1 MAVRRPARA
10 GLAALHAAVRG
21 RLQGDREGGVA
32 MLTAVLLIMVMTA
45 LSVLMLGVVTAQ
57 VRPTM
62 FADKNGRTIFA
73 AETGLDAALSQMR
86 SSLSPEDLLTHKIY
100 GNPAGLPCTVK
111 GKVGAAASTLR
122 FEVTVTYFDEN
133 PAGKD
138 AAWRGANKMT
148 CSPTTGVG
156 TAPSF
161 AVLSSQAFDAGVP
174 GMATSAGNRAI
185 ETVYTFQ
192 VTNNNIDGGVIYAF
206 GDKHCLKATGQTSG
220 SKVTY
225 QAAAACR
232 DDDPTVL
239 WTYAP
244 DYKIHLSVTDLGGP
258 SAAMCLTGNAQT
270 GGNIEVTLK
279 KCNSET
285 VNQYF
290 SWIGGAHWTGQK
302 NDNSNYSNPKMCLGA
317 GGTFSDVDLVGKA
330 LKYGPCGT
338 DNTAVAS
345 FDPDPRVGAGPAGKS
360 TNQIVNFLEFGRC
373 MDVTGA
379 DITATFEISY
389 PCKQDPSPSKSNF
402 DWNHK
407 WTYSEP
413 TGLKGAVPNQQIT
426 VNNGNTYCLQTPS
439 AGTIPG
445 YPIFKSCTGNANQKW
460 TRHAEES
467 TYADSWTFTDTHGRC
482 ISLGEKMSATEM
494 WSKLTVDMCNGG
506 PEQKWNA
513 PANDQ
518 KARLDDLKELH

>member
-1 MAVRRPARA
+1 MVVRPSRPSRLAVVAAVRR
-10 GLAALHAAVRG
+10 
-21 RLQGDREGGVA
+21 RLDGDTESGIA
-32 MLTAVLLIMVMTA
+32 MLTAILLIMVMAA

-62 FADKNGRTIFA
+62 FADKNGRTVFA

-86 SSLSPEDLLTHKIY
+86 SALAAPDLLTGKVY
-100 GNPAGLPCTVK
+100 GSPAKLPCTVQ
-111 GKVGAAASTLR
+111 GKVGAAGSTLR
-122 FEVTVTYFDEN
+122 YQVTVTYFDDN

-138 AAWRGANKMT
+138 DAWRAANQMA

-161 AVLSSQAFDAGVP
+161 ALLSAEGLDAGVP
-174 GMATSAGNRAI
+174 GFASTQGDRAI
-185 ETVYTFQ
+185 ETIYTFQ
-192 VTNNNIDGGVIYAF
+192 VTNNNIDGGIIYAF

-225 QAAAACR
+225 QAASSCK
-232 DDDPTVL
+232 DTDPTVL
-239 WTYAP
+239 WTYAS

-258 SAAMCLTGNAQT
+258 AAAMCLTGNAQT
-270 GGNIEVTLK
+270 GGNIDVTLK
-279 KCNSET
+279 NCNSET

-302 NDNSNYSNPKMCLGA
+302 ADNSNYSSPAMCLGS
-317 GGTFSDVDLVGKA
+317 GDSTYTDTTLVGKT
-330 LKYGPCGT
+330 LKYGACLG
-338 DNTAVAS
+338 DNSTNGS
-345 FDPDPRVGAGPAGKS
+345 WDPDPRVGAGPAGKA

-373 MDVTGA
+373 MDVTGEQ
-379 DITATFEISY
+379 ITATFMISY
-389 PCKQDPSPSKSNF
+389 PCKQDPSPSKSNVK
-402 DWNHK
+402 WNHK

-413 TGLKGAVPNQQIT
+413 TGLKGWVVGTIT
-426 VNNGNTYCLQTPS
+426 VNNGSTYCLQTPAAS
-439 AGTIPG
+439 DDPA
-445 YPIFKSCTGNANQKW
+445 YPIFKSCTGAANQKW
-460 TRHAEES
+460 TRHAEEA
-467 TYADSWTFTDTHGRC
+467 TYADSWTFTDTYGRC

-494 WSKLTVDMCNGG
+494 WSKLTVATCNNG

-518 KARLDDLKELH
+518 KARLDDLRELN